1 MLRVDMGDVSIITN
15 ALGRFANNMRLY
27 GEAFLRYREL
37 VAIDREE
44 AIHNLDRAFEQNLE
58 GFIRYM
64 MYHKRYLTS
73 MSILR
78 LAS

>member
-1 MLRVDMGDVSIITN
+1 MGDVSIITN

-44 AIHNLDRAFEQNLE
+44 AI
-58 GFIRYM
+58 GFVE
-64 MYHKRYLTS
+64 
-73 MSILR
+73 
-78 LAS
+78 